1 MKFLSNAHTHTTY
14 CDGQST
20 IGQQLLAAKRLHF
33 VSLGFSGHAMQGFDW
48 QYCMSE
54 KDQRRY
60 QLVLHMMRATEQ
72 VITYDMGNPRIW
84 VGLEQDGLV
93 PAAEKAKNRRACDY
107 LIGSTHYFPEPL
119 DGAWVAVDG
128 SPELLKRCIDERFGG
143 DPQAMAA
150 EYYRM
155 HGAYV
160 EADKP
165 DIIGHFDLVR
175 KYAAQVG
182 LDTASPAYR
191 QAALFALEQARRGC
205 SLLEVNTGN
214 IARGYDT
221 TPYPAPFLLD
231 AWRDMGGQITLTSDC
246 HDARYLDCAFDET
259 QAWLRSRGWV
269 SALRLGGKFAKNMWE
284 EVSI

>member
-20 IGQQLLAAKRLHF
+20 IGQQIAAAKRLHF

-48 QYCMSE
+48 LYCMSI
-54 KDQRRY
+54 DNQHRY
-60 QLVLHMMRATEQ
+60 KFELRMMQ
-72 VITYDMGNPRIW
+72 MVDIYLNCDIGCPRIW
-84 VGLEQDGLV
+84 IGLEQDALV
-93 PAAEKAKNRRACDY
+93 PAEEKEKNRRSCNY

-155 HGAYV
+155 HGAYI

-175 KYAAQVG
+175 KYAAQIG

-214 IARGYDT
+214 LARGYDT
-221 TPYPAPFLLD
+221 KPYPAEFIVD
-231 AWRDMGGQITLTSDC
+231 AWRDLGGHITLTSDC

-259 QAWLRSRGWV
+259 QAWLKSRGWT
-269 SALRLGGKFAKNMWE
+269 SALRLSGRGSQAMWE
-284 EVSI
+284 EIPI